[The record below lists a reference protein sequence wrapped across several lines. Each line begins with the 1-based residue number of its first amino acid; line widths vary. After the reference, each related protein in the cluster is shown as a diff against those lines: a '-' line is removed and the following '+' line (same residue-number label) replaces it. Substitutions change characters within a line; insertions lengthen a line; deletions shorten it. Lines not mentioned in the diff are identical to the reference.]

1 MKPGATLYKS
11 KLPQYLLELI
21 REFRKNPTDAEK
33 LMWECLRARR
43 LNGFKFRRQH
53 PIGRYVVD
61 FYCHDAKL
69 VVEVDGDIHNVPDQM
84 EYDRIRES
92 ELKALDLSI
101 IRFRNERV
109 MNETE
114 NVLEEIAS
122 HLLPSPVGRGV
133 GGEGLGGE
141 G

>member
-1 MKPGATLYKS
+1 MKPRATLCKS

-21 REFRKNPTDAEK
+21 REFRKHPTDAEK

-69 VVEVDGDIHNVPDQM
+69 VVEVDGNIHSVPDQM

-92 ELKALDLSI
+92 ELTALDLSI

-109 MNETE
+109 MNETA

-122 HLLPSPVGRGV
+122 YLPSHVGRGA
-133 GGEGLGGE
+133 GGEG
-141 G
+141 